1 MYRVFSKVISAG
13 LFGMEAYMVGVE
25 ADISGG
31 LPRFDMVGLP
41 DTAVSE
47 SRERVRSA
55 IRNNGYD
62 FPPSRV
68 TINLSPA
75 DIKKEGPIYDLPIL
89 IAVLK
94 STGQLMSATDDKAFL
109 GELSLN
115 GEVRHIN
122 GVLPMV
128 IKAKNSGVNE
138 IFIPFDNA
146 AEGAVVKGIT
156 VYPVHN
162 VKEILE
168 HLKEDKK
175 ITPVSAD
182 DYKSYELPDNLPD
195 FSDVKGQHEAKRALE
210 VAAAGGH
217 NIMMIG
223 TPGSGKSMLAKRIPS
238 ILPDMSFAESLE
250 TTNIYSVAGALP
262 KGISLISAR
271 PFRSPHHTVSPAG
284 LSGGGT
290 VPRPGEISLAH
301 NGVLFLDELPEFS
314 RTAMEVMRQPVEDGK
329 ITIARVA
336 ATFSYPCSVMLV
348 CAMNPCPCGYF
359 GHPTRHCTCPAGAP
373 QRYLSRVSG
382 PLLDRLDIHIEVPP
396 VPFDDLSKK
405 TDEECSAEIKKRVN
419 AAREI
424 QRKRFKGTDV
434 NCNAKMDSGMTRK
447 YCVTSEPAAK
457 MLKMSFEKL
466 GLSARAYDKV
476 LRVARTI
483 ADLDESEIIETM
495 HIAEAVQYRSLDRK
509 FWKA

>member
-1 MYRVFSKVISAG
+1 MFSKVISSG

-41 DTAVSE
+41 DAAVSE

-62 FPPSRV
+62 FPPSRI

-75 DIKKEGPIYDLPIL
+75 DIKKEGPIYDLAIL

-94 STGQLMSATDDKAFL
+94 STGQLICNTDDKAFL

-115 GEVRHIN
+115 GEVRRIN

-128 IKAKNSGVNE
+128 IKAKNSGVND
-138 IFIPFDNA
+138 IFIPFENA
-146 AEGAVVKGIT
+146 AEGAVVKGVT
-156 VYPVHN
+156 VYPVRN
-162 VKEILE
+162 VSELLA
-168 HLKEDKK
+168 HLTDEKK
-175 ITPVSAD
+175 IAPVNAD

-223 TPGSGKSMLAKRIPS
+223 APGSGKSMLAKRIPS
-238 ILPDMSFAESLE
+238 ILPDMTFDESLE

-284 LSGGGT
+284 LSGGGA

-314 RTAMEVMRQPVEDGK
+314 RTAMEVMRQPIEDNK

-336 ATFSYPCSVMLV
+336 ATYSYPCSVMLV

-359 GHPTRHCTCPAGAP
+359 GHPTRHCTCPSGAP
-373 QRYLSRVSG
+373 QKYLSRVSG

-405 TDEECSAEIKKRVN
+405 STEESSAEIKKRVN
-419 AAREI
+419 KAREI
-424 QRKRFKGTDV
+424 QIQRFKGSNVT
-434 NCNAKMDSGMTRK
+434 CNAKMDSGMTRK
-447 YCVTSEPAAK
+447 YCVTSEPAAN
-457 MLKMSFEKL
+457 MLKISFDKL

-476 LRVARTI
+476 LKIARTI
-483 ADLDESEIIETM
+483 ADLDESEIIETI

-509 FWKA
+509 FWKI